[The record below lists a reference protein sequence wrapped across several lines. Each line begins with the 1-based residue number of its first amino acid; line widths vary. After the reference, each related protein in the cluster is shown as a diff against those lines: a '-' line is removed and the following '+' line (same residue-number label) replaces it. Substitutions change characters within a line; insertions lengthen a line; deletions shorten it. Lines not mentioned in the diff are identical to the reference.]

1 MKRTLILIA
10 FLLVGSITMSAQF
23 HNKQIFGLTLGKKYS
38 QQEMASCL
46 NSQGLD
52 VATLP
57 QYPNTVTIY
66 DQTFGGF
73 DWHIITFDASG
84 NKRRNA
90 LQKVS
95 FYHPEKTEQ
104 GMMSFRNQ
112 LVSRLKTKYGEP
124 FRVEKTDFGVVYGW
138 VGGRNTMITVWSS
151 FSEGLSE
158 ESEAF
163 VALDYIDV
171 RYYTGDAGF
180 NEL

>member
-1 MKRTLILIA
+1 MKRGLILLA
-10 FLLVGSITMSAQF
+10 FLLVGSITMSAQS
-23 HNKQIFGLTLGKKYS
+23 HHKQIFGLTLGKKYS
-38 QQEMASCL
+38 PQEVASSL
-46 NSQGLD
+46 NSQGFD
-52 VATLP
+52 VMTLP
-57 QYPNTVTIY
+57 EYPNTVAIY

-104 GMMSFRNQ
+104 GMMSFRHQ
-112 LVSRLKTKYGEP
+112 LVSRLITKYGEP
-124 FRVEKTDFGVVYGW
+124 FSREKTDSGVLYGW

-151 FSEGLSE
+151 ISEGSSE

>member
-1 MKRTLILIA
+1 MKHRLILLA
-10 FLLVGSITMSAQF
+10 FLLVGSITMSAQS
-23 HNKQIFGLTLGKKYS
+23 HHKQIFGLTLGKKYS
-38 QQEMASCL
+38 PQEVASCL
-46 NSQGLD
+46 DSQGLD
-52 VATLP
+52 VVTLP
-57 QYPNTVTIY
+57 EYPNTFTIY

-73 DWHIITFDASG
+73 DWHIITFDVPG

-95 FYHPEKTEQ
+95 FYHPEKTGQ
-104 GMMSFRNQ
+104 GLISFRHQ
-112 LVSRLKTKYGEP
+112 LVSRLITKYGEP
-124 FRVEKTDFGVVYGW
+124 FRRENTDFGVLYGW

-151 FSEGLSE
+151 DGSSE

>member
-1 MKRTLILIA
+1 MKRRLILLA
-10 FLLVGSITMSAQF
+10 FLLVGSITMSAQS
-23 HNKQIFGLTLGKKYS
+23 HHKQIFGLTLGKKYS
-38 QQEMASCL
+38 PQEVASSL

-52 VATLP
+52 VVTLP
-57 QYPNTVTIY
+57 EDPNTVAIY

-73 DWHIITFDASG
+73 DWHIILFDVSG

-104 GMMSFRNQ
+104 GLMSFRHQ
-112 LVSRLKTKYGEP
+112 LVSRLITKYGEP
-124 FRVEKTDFGVVYGW
+124 FRCESTDFGVVYGW

-151 FSEGLSE
+151 IPEGSSE